1 LVVVY
6 DGNVVDART
15 LQRAALA
22 TMADRAAD
30 VLPSRRIIRYR
41 WRCYESREMHRASDP
56 ITSRSSRG
64 RRAALGALL
73 VAAGLASH
81 PGAARANGRYPKAD
95 QLVISVDRPDFM
107 VARTTFGFLIS
118 NDAGEHWDWVCERAI
133 GYTGVQDPTL
143 GLLENGTII
152 ASLSEGIS
160 RSTDLGCNWGFAEAD
175 LNDSPVIDLTVRKD
189 QPSSALALL
198 WDAQTVSYSS
208 RFLQT
213 DDNGRTFVP
222 YGNPIDPSVLVST
235 LDTAPTD
242 PHRAYASGTRSTG
255 GVRAGLF
262 FASKDDGQQWTE
274 YAVPFDPKLEQGVY
288 IAAVDPQHADTVYLR
303 TNSAT
308 VSRLM
313 VSHDAGQH
321 FDVVYSGSLLAF
333 ALSPDGSRLYF
344 GGEDGLHT
352 GLASDLQF
360 EQRSSLRLLCL
371 AAADSTVYA
380 CSDEHSGF
388 TIGAST
394 DDGSTFTPLLH
405 LKTVNGPLSCGSN
418 DAEAECEQDWPLVSA
433 QLGIMTPD
441 ETGDAGAGGAAAT
454 PVDAGLER
462 GTPRAAA
469 THSASCSIAA
479 PGASS
484 QLGVALLAAL
494 AAALRWGRPYKSR
507 SRSRPRAR

>member
-1 LVVVY
+1 MRTCCRVERSSCF
-6 DGNVVDART
+6 DGGAI
-15 LQRAALA
+15 ALRQ
-22 TMADRAAD
+22 MVR
-30 VLPSRRIIRYR
+30 V
-41 WRCYESREMHRASDP
+41 SDFVP
-56 ITSRSSRG
+56 PRSSRT
-64 RRAALGALL
+64 RRAVLSAAL
-73 VAAGLASH
+73 VATGLTAEL
-81 PGAARANGRYPKAD
+81 AEARANGRYPKAD
-95 QLVISVDRPDFM
+95 QLVISADRPDFM
-107 VARTTFGFLIS
+107 VARTSFGFLIS
-118 NDAGEHWDWVCERAI
+118 NDAGSRWDWVCERAI

-160 RSTDLGCNWGFAEAD
+160 RSTDLGCNWGLAEAD
-175 LNDSPVIDLTVRKD
+175 LNDSPVIDLTARKD
-189 QPSSALALL
+189 QPGSALALV
-198 WDAQTVSYSS
+198 WDAQSVSYSS

-222 YGNPIDPSVLVST
+222 YGSPIDPSVLVST

-242 PHRAYASGTRSTG
+242 IHRVYASGTRSTN

-262 FASKDDGQQWTE
+262 FASKDDGDHWTE

-288 IAAVDPQHADTVYLR
+288 IAAVDPRRADTVYLR

-308 VSRLM
+308 LSRLM

-352 GLASDLQF
+352 GLARDLQF

-371 AAADSTVYA
+371 AATNSTVYA

-388 TIGAST
+388 TIGASS
-394 DDGSTFTPLLH
+394 DDGSTFRPVLH
-405 LKTVNGPLSCGSN
+405 LKTVNGPLTCAAT
-418 DAEAECEQDWPLVSA
+418 DAVAGCALDWPLVSA
-433 QLGIMTPD
+433 QLGIMAPS
-441 ETGDAGAGGAAAT
+441 ETAAAGAGGTADGDAEAPAAAGS
-454 PVDAGLER
+454 DAAREPTA
-462 GTPRAAA
+462 GTRP
-469 THSASCSIAA
+469 SCSLAA
-479 PGASS
+479 PRVSNQSGF
-484 QLGVALLAAL
+484 ALLAGFTVAL
-494 AAALRWGRPYKSR
+494 SWGRRCKSR